1 MRYGV
6 AVFLTVLVIVANS
19 QIASVFGPDA
29 HPLRY
34 RKRTERCFRRAG
46 AMSRYYF
53 DQKNVDISKMAKCL
67 RKADRSEETKVKNKI
82 KDHDFSFSNFFFNDK

>member
-6 AVFLTVLVIVANS
+6 VVLLTVLVIVANS
-19 QIASVFGPDA
+19 KIASVFGPDA

-34 RKRTERCFRRAG
+34 RKRTERCFLRAG

-67 RKADRSEETKVKNKI
+67 RKEDRREETKVKNKI
-82 KDHDFSFSNFFFNDK
+82 KDHAFSFSNFFFNDK